1 MVQVVQVILAVHVV
15 RIIILDEMHSEKLCF
30 TWYEKGKCKQVI

>member
-15 RIIILDEMHSEKLCF
+15 RIIILDEMHSENICF
-30 TWYEKGKCKQVI
+30 TWYEKGKWKQVI